1 MFISILEP
9 TVFVGILLCKPFK
22 KKFQTNLLTILYT
35 PSFIV
40 LTAFYFQ
47 TSIRHNLSLHSKFMR
62 VQNEGT
68 GKSSWWMVNPDSS
81 KSGKSSRRRA
91 SNPDNGEP
99 AHYNF
104 LNEVPDLCSDRPLV
118 IVPPPLYIIH
128 LPDDIEFLLLTFPSM
143 HVGCK
148 VAQSHTA
155 RAFSDST
162 LF

>member
-1 MFISILEP
+1 
-9 TVFVGILLCKPFK
+9 
-22 KKFQTNLLTILYT
+22 
-35 PSFIV
+35 
-40 LTAFYFQ
+40 
-47 TSIRHNLSLHSKFMR
+47 MR

-91 SNPDNGEP
+91 SNPDNGKP

-104 LNEVPDLCSDRPLV
+104 LNEVPGLCSDRHLV

-143 HVGCK
+143 HVAAK
-148 VAQSHTA
+148 WP
-155 RAFSDST
+155 RLT
-162 LF
+162 LLEHCLILPYFDECEIFASIAHQM